1 MNPGRDR
8 MKKVLFVAT
17 VVKIHIN
24 LFHTPYLK
32 WFKENGYEVHV
43 CAKNDY
49 EHKEDCVIPHCDR
62 FYDLPFERSP
72 AKSGNVKAY
81 RELKQIVD
89 ANDYDIIHCHTPVG
103 SVAARWAAREARKKG
118 TRVLYTAHGFHF
130 YKGAPLVNWLLY
142 YPVEKWFSRYT
153 DTLITI
159 NKEDYHRALTFDAGK
174 VEYVPGVGLNTKD
187 IQQTRIDKAQK
198 KKELGVPESAFTL
211 LSIGEHN
218 KNKNHEVVLRALAK
232 LNDDRMHYIICGQG
246 ALQDDL
252 QELTREL
259 GLDAQVHFAGYRKD
273 IKEVCRT
280 ADVFV
285 FPSYREGLSVALME
299 AMASGLPVICSNIR
313 GNSDLVEDGKG
324 GYLVSPGETDQFAE
338 SIQKMQANPDLRK
351 QFGEYN
357 VERIEEFSIEKVS
370 RRMEDIYRNVSVSEN
385 PVPAVTK
392 PKL

>member
-1 MNPGRDR
+1 

-49 EHKEDCVIPHCDR
+49 DKKEDCVIPYCDQ

-72 AKSGNVKAY
+72 AKTGNVTAY
-81 RELKQIVD
+81 RELKQIIN
-89 ANDYDIIHCHTPVG
+89 ANDYDLIHCHTPVG

-118 TRVLYTAHGFHF
+118 TRILYTAHGFHF

-159 NKEDYHRALTFDAGK
+159 NKEDYQRALRFDAGK
-174 VEYVPGVGLNTKD
+174 VEYVPGVGLDTKD

-198 KKELGVPESAFTL
+198 KKELGVPESAFTI

-232 LNDDRMHYIICGQG
+232 LNDDRIHYVICGQG
-246 ALQDDL
+246 TLRDYL
-252 QELTREL
+252 QELTHEL
-259 GLDAQVHFAGYRKD
+259 GIEAQVHFAGYRKD
-273 IKEVCRT
+273 IPEVCRT

-299 AMASGLPVICSNIR
+299 AMASGLPVVCSNVR
-313 GNSDLVEDGKG
+313 GNCDLVEEGRG
-324 GYLVSPGETDQFAE
+324 GYLVSPQEAEQFAE
-338 SIQKMQANPDLRK
+338 AIRILQETPELRN

-357 VERIEEFSIEKVS
+357 LARIEEFSIEKVS
-370 RRMEDIYRNVSVSEN
+370 SRMEDIYRNVSVAEKPYTV
-385 PVPAVTK
+385 PVITK